1 MDVTKRARGKG
12 LKAEWEI
19 DKYVTI
25 NNKAMT
31 EPRPTHCGLCGIYP
45 KWLQK
50 RATPHTFILVY
61 GFLGLVQAMA
71 FIYIVVTL
79 TTLEKR
85 FKIPSQTT
93 GIILSG
99 NEISQILSLILMYYG
114 GAGHR
119 PRWLAAGVGFSALSC
134 FILVI
139 PHLIYGPG
147 KAALALTQ
155 EHLEE
160 SIFLN
165 STKAGSSNSPTYLC
179 PGTNDHDKC
188 DEEDLMDGSLLPR
201 FLVFMSQFV
210 LGIGTTLYFGLG
222 QTYLDDNT
230 KKSNTP
236 MLLGFTFALRTTGPA
251 LGFILAYACLK
262 LYIVPS
268 LHPVITDKDPRWLGA
283 WWLGWIIL
291 GCLLLIFALLIAMFP
306 KHLPKDDKKKNN
318 NKNRIEGE
326 LPLKIQNGIERVPE
340 LSPRIE
346 KCEEENAHQPSL
358 KDFPVTL
365 KRVLSNK
372 ILFCNNLSAVF
383 GIFGLL
389 PYFTFMAKYLEVQF
403 NTSAAGGTVITG
415 PIALVGMVLGFLG
428 SGFFI
433 SKVKPRPTRLL
444 SWNVFGGFVAFF
456 IQISYIFI
464 GCNQVPIEGVNSITM
479 EVNFTTACN
488 VGCNCDGVK
497 YAPVCHE
504 ASMTSYFSACH
515 AGCTSLID
523 ARHYG
528 NCSCVPSAAN
538 YLAPEKYNNDNYNQ
552 NTSQPIPDDT
562 VVLGPCL
569 GNCINSYIT
578 FIVLSMICHCLMST
592 GKIGNVLINYR
603 CVQQKDKSV
612 AQGVTLMFISL
623 FALIPGPIVYGF
635 ICDQSCLIWEKSCGT
650 TGNCWY
656 YDKDK
661 FRYLFNVTG
670 ACFTFV
676 AVLLDMCVCYLSKD
690 LDLYGANEDKRKN
703 FILEDTKISDNN
715 KKDKIII
722 QYNEKL

>member
-1 MDVTKRARGKG
+1 MG

-19 DKYVTI
+19 DKNARTE
-25 NNKAMT
+25 NKVMT
-31 EPRPTHCGLCGIYP
+31 EPTPTHCGLCGIYP

-147 KAALALTQ
+147 KSALSLTQ
-155 EHLEE
+155 EYLDR
-160 SIFLN
+160 SVFLN
-165 STKAGSSNSPTYLC
+165 STKTVSTNSPTYLC
-179 PGTNDHDKC
+179 PGSNEHDKC

-262 LYIVPS
+262 LYIVPN

-306 KHLPKDDKKKNN
+306 KHLPKEEKNKNN
-318 NKNRIEGE
+318 NKNKIEGE
-326 LPLKIQNGIERVPE
+326 LPLKIHNGIEGLPEITSRVD
-340 LSPRIE
+340 
-346 KCEEENAHQPSL
+346 KNHEEENVHQPSL

-365 KRVLSNK
+365 KRVFSNK

-415 PIALVGMVLGFLG
+415 PISLVGMVLGFLG

-433 SKVKPRPTRLL
+433 SKVKPRPSRLL
-444 SWNVFGGFVAFF
+444 SWNVFGGFVAFI

-464 GCNQVPIEGVNSITM
+464 GCDQVPIEGVNAITM
-479 EVNFTTACN
+479 EVNFTTVCN
-488 VGCNCDGVK
+488 LGCNCEGVK

-528 NCSCVPSAAN
+528 NCSCVPNAAN
-538 YLAPEKYNNDNYNQ
+538 YRDNSEKYYNYN
-552 NTSQPIPDDT
+552 NNNNYNSTTISKDS

-569 GNCINSYIT
+569 GNCVKSYMT
-578 FIVLSMICHCLMST
+578 FIALSMICHCLMST

-603 CVQQKDKSV
+603 CVEQKDKSV

-661 FRYLFNVTG
+661 FRYLFNITG

-676 AVLLDMCVCYLSKD
+676 AVILDTCVCYLSKD

-703 FILEDTKISDNN
+703 FILEDTTISDN

-722 QYNEKL
+722 EYNEKL

>member
-1 MDVTKRARGKG
+1 MKELDRSIA
-12 LKAEWEI
+12 
-19 DKYVTI
+19 
-25 NNKAMT
+25 
-31 EPRPTHCGLCGIYP
+31 CGLCGIYP

-50 RATPHTFILVY
+50 HANPHTFILVY

-71 FIYIVVTL
+71 FIYFGVIL

-155 EHLEE
+155 EYLDRSVITNTT
-160 SIFLN
+160 SIALP
-165 STKAGSSNSPTYLC
+165 SLC
-179 PGTNDHDKC
+179 PGTNEREQC

-201 FLVFMSQFV
+201 VLVFVSQFV

-251 LGFILAYACLK
+251 VGFILAYACLK

-291 GCLLLIFALLIAMFP
+291 GCLLLIFALLIAIFP
-306 KHLPKDDKKKNN
+306 RHLPRSEKKSNKKK
-318 NKNRIEGE
+318 KITTKIEGE
-326 LPLKIQNGIERVPE
+326 VPLKIHNQSEVFNEPPLPE
-340 LSPRIE
+340 PE
-346 KCEEENAHQPSL
+346 KILQVEQHVPSL
-358 KDFPVTL
+358 RDFPVTL

-372 ILFCNNLSAVF
+372 ILLFNNLSAVF
-383 GIFGLL
+383 GIIGLI

-415 PIALVGMVLGFLG
+415 PISLIGMVLGFLG
-428 SGFFI
+428 SGLFI
-433 SKVKPRPTRLL
+433 SRIKPRPMRLL
-444 SWNVFGGFVAFF
+444 SWNVFGGLVAFA
-456 IQISYIFI
+456 IQITYIFI
-464 GCNQVPIEGVNSITM
+464 SCEKMPIEGISTISNEI
-479 EVNFTTACN
+479 NFTTPCN
-488 VGCNCDGVK
+488 IGCNCDGVK
-497 YAPVCHE
+497 YSPVCHE
-504 ASMTSYFSACH
+504 SSMTTYFSACH
-515 AGCTSLID
+515 AGCTNSID
-523 ARHYG
+523 AKRYG
-528 NCSCVPSAAN
+528 NCSCVAN
-538 YLAPEKYNNDNYNQ
+538 ININHMANDTNLMNLSSY
-552 NTSQPIPDDT
+552 SIDT

-569 GNCINSYIT
+569 GKCVKPYIY
-578 FIVLSMICHCLMST
+578 FVALSMVSHLLLST
-592 GKIGNVLINYR
+592 GKIGNVLVNYR
-603 CVQQKDKSV
+603 CVEQKDKSV
-612 AQGVTLMFISL
+612 AQGVTLMIVSL

-635 ICDQSCLIWEKSCGT
+635 IIDQSCLIWDYSCGT
-650 TGNCWY
+650 QGNCWY

-661 FRYLFNVTG
+661 FRYVFNVTG
-670 ACFTFV
+670 ACFTFI
-676 AVLLDMCVCYLSKD
+676 ALLLDACVCYLCRD
-690 LDLYGANEDKRKN
+690 LDLYGADEEDKRRAFIQETEAQNAHVKN
-703 FILEDTKISDNN
+703 DDKTKNDA
-715 KKDKIII
+715 K
-722 QYNEKL
+722 EKY

>member
-1 MDVTKRARGKG
+1 MYLSMCEG
-12 LKAEWEI
+12 LK
-19 DKYVTI
+19 
-25 NNKAMT
+25 T
-31 EPRPTHCGLCGIYP
+31 EKETEKKSQPVKDMKEEVVTHCGLCGIYP
-45 KWLQK
+45 KCFQK
-50 RATPHTFILVY
+50 LATSHMFIVVY

-139 PHLIYGPG
+139 PHVIYGPG

-155 EHLEE
+155 EYLDQ
-160 SIFLN
+160 SILLN
-165 STKAGSSNSPTYLC
+165 VTTTTGLSLC
-179 PGTNDHDKC
+179 PGTNERDQC

-236 MLLGFTFALRTTGPA
+236 MLLGVTFALRTTGPA

-262 LYIVPS
+262 IYIVPS
-268 LHPVITDKDPRWLGA
+268 LHPVISEKDPRWLGA

-291 GCLLLIFALLIAMFP
+291 GSLLLIFALLIAMFP
-306 KHLPKDDKKKNN
+306 RHLPKLKKNP
-318 NKNRIEGE
+318 KKHKKVEGE
-326 LPLKIQNGIERVPE
+326 VPLKTQSKGEGFAETPVLKVEKIPE
-340 LSPRIE
+340 E
-346 KCEEENAHQPSL
+346 DQHVPSL
-358 KDFPVTL
+358 KDFPITL

-372 ILFCNNLSAVF
+372 ILLCNNLSAVF

-444 SWNVFGGFVAFF
+444 SWNVFGGLVAFI

-464 GCNQVPIEGVNSITM
+464 TCNQIPIAGIDPLTM
-479 EVNFTTACN
+479 SVNFTTSCN
-488 VGCNCDGVK
+488 INCNCDNVK
-497 YAPVCHE
+497 YSPVCHE

-515 AGCTSLID
+515 AGCTNSID

-528 NCSCVPSAAN
+528 NCSCVPNLPDDDYKASEYNISAI
-538 YLAPEKYNNDNYNQ
+538 
-552 NTSQPIPDDT
+552 SSDT

-569 GNCINSYIT
+569 GNCTKAYML
-578 FIVLSMICHCLMST
+578 FVGLSMISHLLMST
-592 GKIGNVLINYR
+592 GRIGNVLVNYR
-603 CVQQKDKSV
+603 CVEKKDKSV
-612 AQGVTLMFISL
+612 AQGVTLMIISL

-635 ICDQSCLIWEKSCGT
+635 IIDQSCLIWENSCNIK
-650 TGNCWY
+650 GNCWY
-656 YDKDK
+656 YDKEK
-661 FRYLFNVTG
+661 FRYYFNVTG
-670 ACFTFV
+670 SCFTLLS
-676 AVLLDMCVCYLSKD
+676 VLFDTYVCYLSRN
-690 LDLYGANEDKRKN
+690 LDLYGADEEDKRKS
-703 FILEDTKISDNN
+703 FIQEDVIITRDNN
-715 KKDKIII
+715 DKIMIT
-722 QYNEKL
+722 YNEKT